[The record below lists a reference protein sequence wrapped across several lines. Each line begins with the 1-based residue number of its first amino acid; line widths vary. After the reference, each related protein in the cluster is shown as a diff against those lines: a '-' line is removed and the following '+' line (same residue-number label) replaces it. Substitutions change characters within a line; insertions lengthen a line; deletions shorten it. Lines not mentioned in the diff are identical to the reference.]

1 MMMFKAAS
9 RLCKFCILAQCTTF
23 EVLNLGY
30 DFDMPSTGVVEHVPD
45 RPDVL
50 GAADERGKDH
60 IHALLDAKLEVGDI
74 LLGHGREL
82 GDDAWHVD
90 PLLLTEVG
98 VVLDNGD
105 NIVAIKACGRSGVR
119 CG

>member
-1 MMMFKAAS
+1 
-9 RLCKFCILAQCTTF
+9 
-23 EVLNLGY
+23 
-30 DFDMPSTGVVEHVPD
+30 MPSTGVVEHVPD

-60 IHALLDAKLEVGDI
+60 IHALRDAKLEVGDI

-105 NIVAIKACGRSGVR
+105 NIGAITVVLLKRATPQGTRNTDIER
-119 CG
+119 NENR